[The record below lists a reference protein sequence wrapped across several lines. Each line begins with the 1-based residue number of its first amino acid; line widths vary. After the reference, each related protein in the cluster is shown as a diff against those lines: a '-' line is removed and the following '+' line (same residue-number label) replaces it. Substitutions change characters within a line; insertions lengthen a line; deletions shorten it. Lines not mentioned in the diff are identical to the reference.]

1 MKKYNNMRERM
12 KEERKKRNRYMIIK
26 EENLVNEEK
35 RKIEMKIRRER
46 KK

>member
-1 MKKYNNMRERM
+1 M